1 MSEVCDFLF
10 ELGTEELPP
19 KSLLRLSEALE
30 NEIVNGLAE
39 LGLGHGEVQ
48 SYAAP
53 RRLAV
58 LIHQCQVQ
66 QQDRLVERRGP
77 AVTAA
82 FDADGLPT
90 RAASGFAT
98 SCGVDV
104 ESLDRLETD
113 KGAWLVYR
121 AEQAGGR
128 ASELLPDVVRTAL
141 THLPI
146 PKRMR
151 WGSLTEEFV
160 RPVHWAVMLLGD
172 DVIEA
177 QILGVSSGRETRGH
191 RFHHPENIYI
201 AEPAAYAPVLE
212 TEGHVIASFADRRE
226 AIRGQVI
233 ETAVRSGGQA
243 VIDEALLD
251 EVTAMVEW
259 PVALLGDFDRQ
270 FLQLPPEVLVSAM
283 KGHQKYFHVVDDQGA
298 LMPHFIT
305 VSNIASRDIAVVRA
319 GNERVIRPRLADAA
333 FFWQQDGK
341 QSLASRVES
350 LQGVVFQKK
359 LGTLYD
365 KSHRVRALA
374 GQIAIQL
381 GADQVLAERAAQLSK
396 CDLMTDMVGE
406 FPELQG
412 VMGRYYALHDGEPEM
427 LAQALDEAYQPRF
440 SGDVVP
446 ASPTG
451 QAVALADKLDTLA
464 GLFAINELP
473 TGTRDPFALR
483 RAALGVLRII
493 IENSLAELD
502 LQVLIDTALQAFP
515 DSLLTLQKTDRQTV
529 AATLFAFMMD
539 RLRVYY
545 ANQQVS
551 PDVFEAVLAR
561 QPTRPLDFAARVRAV
576 MSFQK
581 LPEAEALAAAYKRS
595 DNILRKFAGV
605 VPEQVDAVLLTEP
618 AEQQLAEQL
627 QQLSAEV
634 KPLLQLQDYST
645 ALLALAAL
653 RTAVDRFFDE
663 VLVMADDVVVRDN
676 RLALLNGLR
685 HLFLQVADLSCLQG
699 LGHDQA

>member
-1 MSEVCDFLF
+1 
-10 ELGTEELPP
+10 
-19 KSLLRLSEALE
+19 
-30 NEIVNGLAE
+30 
-39 LGLGHGEVQ
+39 
-48 SYAAP
+48 
-53 RRLAV
+53 
-58 LIHQCQVQ
+58 
-66 QQDRLVERRGP
+66 
-77 AVTAA
+77 
-82 FDADGLPT
+82 
-90 RAASGFAT
+90 
-98 SCGVDV
+98 
-104 ESLDRLETD
+104 
-113 KGAWLVYR
+113 
-121 AEQAGGR
+121 
-128 ASELLPDVVRTAL
+128 
-141 THLPI
+141 
-146 PKRMR
+146 
-151 WGSLTEEFV
+151 
-160 RPVHWAVMLLGD
+160 
-172 DVIEA
+172 
-177 QILGVSSGRETRGH
+177 
-191 RFHHPENIYI
+191 
-201 AEPAAYAPVLE
+201 
-212 TEGHVIASFADRRE
+212 
-226 AIRGQVI
+226 
-233 ETAVRSGGQA
+233 
-243 VIDEALLD
+243 
-251 EVTAMVEW
+251 
-259 PVALLGDFDRQ
+259 
-270 FLQLPPEVLVSAM
+270 
-283 KGHQKYFHVVDDQGA
+283 
-298 LMPHFIT
+298 
-305 VSNIASRDIAVVRA
+305 
-319 GNERVIRPRLADAA
+319 
-333 FFWQQDGK
+333 
-341 QSLASRVES
+341 
-350 LQGVVFQKK
+350 
-359 LGTLYD
+359 
-365 KSHRVRALA
+365 
-374 GQIAIQL
+374 
-381 GADQVLAERAAQLSK
+381 
-396 CDLMTDMVGE
+396 MTDMVGE